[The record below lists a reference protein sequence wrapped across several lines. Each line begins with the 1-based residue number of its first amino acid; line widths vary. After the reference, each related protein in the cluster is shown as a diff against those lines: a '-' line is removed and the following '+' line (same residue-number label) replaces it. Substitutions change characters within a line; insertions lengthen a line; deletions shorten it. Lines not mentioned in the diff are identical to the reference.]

1 MRFQFT
7 IRAAMLVT
15 IGTSVGFAWYGYNYR
30 LLQRRLHAMS
40 QIEKDSGFI
49 SFRSE
54 NGGIPLKITDEV
66 RRHDLPERIYLA
78 GSKLDQT
85 TLELLPSLN
94 DACFISFN
102 SSAFADRHVGYL
114 DGFTNLCELQLNGTL
129 ISEVGLQHL
138 ATQHRLIRLTLN
150 DTSVDDI
157 AVDALAAM
165 KSLRKLYIHNTLISD
180 KGLKRL
186 QTELPDCEVMR

>member
-1 MRFQFT
+1 
-7 IRAAMLVT
+7 MLVT
-15 IGTSVGFAWYGYNYR
+15 IVTSVGLALYGYHYR
-30 LLQRRLHAMS
+30 LQQRRLHAMS

-54 NGGIPLKITDEV
+54 NGGIPLEITDQV

-78 GSKLDQT
+78 GSKLDQK

-94 DACFISFN
+94 DARFISFN
-102 SSAFADRHVGYL
+102 SSEFADRHVGYL
-114 DGFTNLCELQLNGTL
+114 DGFTDLCELQLNGTL
-129 ISEVGLQHL
+129 ITEIGLQHL
-138 ATQHRLIRLTLN
+138 STQHRLTQLTLN
-150 DTSVDDI
+150 DTSVDDN

-165 KSLRKLYIHNTLISD
+165 KSLRKLYIRNTNLSD

-186 QTELPDCEVMR
+186 QSELPGCEVMR